1 MCGWGAGGES
11 GPGSGRGVGRLEA
24 QSWGADPEGRCQ
36 GNSLAGQEVSLWHGL
51 EGVEGEFQ
59 GISQRSSLG
68 GTRRRGLT

>member
-24 QSWGADPEGRCQ
+24 QPWGADPEGRCQ
-36 GNSLAGQEVSLWHGL
+36 GDSLTGQEVSLWHW
-51 EGVEGEFQ
+51 VEWESQ
-59 GISQRSSLG
+59 GSSQRFGLG